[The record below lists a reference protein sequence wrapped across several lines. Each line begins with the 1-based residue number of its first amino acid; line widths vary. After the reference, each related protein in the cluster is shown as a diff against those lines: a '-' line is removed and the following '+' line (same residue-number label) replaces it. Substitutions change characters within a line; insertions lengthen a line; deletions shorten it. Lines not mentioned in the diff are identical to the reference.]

1 MYRTATKS
9 PEPSGSFV
17 CWLDTLGPLLALSL
31 AWAQAA
37 LKRANTKKSGVRGLG
52 SRALA
57 SESGMSRRVGGLC
70 RV

>member
-37 LKRANTKKSGVRGLG
+37 LKRANTKKIWGSGFRVQSSSFRVWDVEEGRGIL
-52 SRALA
+52 
-57 SESGMSRRVGGLC
+57 
-70 RV
+70 